1 MSDAALTG
9 PHAERLRPGLAWRA
23 RNVPGVA
30 MVLGLLVGLF
40 AVFAPGF
47 ASTGNVS
54 NILVQST
61 ILLLLA
67 LPMTLVIMTEGLDL
81 SMGAVVTVASVA
93 LALTVVSTQSL
104 GLGLLVGLLVGAAFG
119 VANGALVAGLSIPP
133 FVATLGTL
141 GVAQGLALV
150 LSDGQSVVG
159 IPRHV
164 RELYSGSLLGL
175 PIPILIAVE
184 TYLAFHVLLYRTRF
198 GTYIVALGGNRD
210 ALTLAGVR
218 WKRVLV
224 GVYVLCGAMAGL
236 AALLM
241 TARINAGHP
250 TAAIGLEFDAIAAAA
265 LGGTS
270 FDRGNGW
277 IFGTLLGVIAVG
289 VLRNGL
295 NLMAVP
301 SSAQVAC
308 IGLLVILALFID
320 GLRSRR
326 A

>member
-1 MSDAALTG
+1 MSEAALAG
-9 PHAERLRPGLAWRA
+9 QAADRLRPGAALRLKDL
-23 RNVPGVA
+23 PGVA
-30 MVLGLLVGLF
+30 IVLAVLVGLF
-40 AVFAPGF
+40 AALAPGF
-47 ASTGNVS
+47 ASTGNLS

-81 SMGAVVTVASVA
+81 SMGAVVTFASVA
-93 LALTVVSTQSL
+93 LALAVVATQSL
-104 GLGLLVGLLVGAAFG
+104 VLGLFVGLAVGAAFG

-150 LSDGQSVVG
+150 LSDGQSIVG

-164 RELYSGSLLGL
+164 REIYSGSVLGL
-175 PIPILIAVE
+175 PIPILIAASA
-184 TYLAFHVLLYRTRF
+184 YLAFHVLLYRTRF
-198 GTYIVALGGNRD
+198 GTYVVALGGNRD

-218 WKRVLV
+218 WKPVLV
-224 GVYVLCGAMAGL
+224 GVYVLCGAMSGL

-270 FDRGNGW
+270 FERGNGW
-277 IFGTLLGVIAVG
+277 IFGTLLGVVAVG

-308 IGLLVILALFID
+308 IGLLVILALFLD

>member
-1 MSDAALTG
+1 MSEAVLAG
-9 PHAERLRPGLAWRA
+9 PAAERPHPGLAWRA
-23 RNVPGVA
+23 KTVPGVA
-30 MVLGLLVGLF
+30 VVLGLLIGLF

-47 ASTGNVS
+47 ASPGNVS

-104 GLGLLVGLLVGAAFG
+104 GLGLGVGLLVGAAFG
-119 VANGALVAGLSIPP
+119 LANGALVAGLSIPP

-175 PIPILIAVE
+175 PIPVLIAAAA
-184 TYLAFHVLLYRTRF
+184 YLAFHVLLYWTRF
-198 GTYIVALGGNRD
+198 GTYVVALGGNRD

>member
-1 MSDAALTG
+1 M
-9 PHAERLRPGLAWRA
+9 
-23 RNVPGVA
+23 
-30 MVLGLLVGLF
+30 
-40 AVFAPGF
+40 
-47 ASTGNVS
+47 
-54 NILVQST
+54 
-61 ILLLLA
+61 
-67 LPMTLVIMTEGLDL
+67 
-81 SMGAVVTVASVA
+81 
-93 LALTVVSTQSL
+93 
-104 GLGLLVGLLVGAAFG
+104 
-119 VANGALVAGLSIPP
+119 
-133 FVATLGTL
+133 
-141 GVAQGLALV
+141 
-150 LSDGQSVVG
+150 
-159 IPRHV
+159 
-164 RELYSGSLLGL
+164 
-175 PIPILIAVE
+175 
-184 TYLAFHVLLYRTRF
+184 
-198 GTYIVALGGNRD
+198 ALGGNRD

-250 TAAIGLEFDAIAAAA
+250 TAAIGLEFDTIAAAA

-326 A
+326 T